1 MHICD
6 NKCFYYPENPSKIL
20 KEYIDD
26 FGIKHRE
33 SEFLC
38 CLDGHRILKYKK
50 CKKDLPCSH
59 KPLHVNP
66 FSVV

>member
-6 NKCFYYPENPSKIL
+6 SKCFYYPENPSKIL

-50 CKKDLPCSH
+50 CKNYKKYNRS
-59 KPLHVNP
+59 
-66 FSVV
+66 